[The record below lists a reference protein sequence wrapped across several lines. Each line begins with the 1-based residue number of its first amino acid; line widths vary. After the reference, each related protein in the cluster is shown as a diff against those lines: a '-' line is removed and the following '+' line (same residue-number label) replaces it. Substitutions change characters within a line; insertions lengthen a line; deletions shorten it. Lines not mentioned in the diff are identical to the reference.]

1 MNDLDPGL
9 ATQPFIKEIFWKP
22 LCNIV
27 KHNVT
32 CDIYSQWFYVQGSL
46 APLSELMDKHWEHD
60 AQFVKHFKQPCWPIT
75 RHSAAPSH
83 GHCPCRLSHI
93 CRVGFKK
100 NFRTKNCDGPIA
112 HCTNTPMV
120 LFHYDFNVS
129 DCLFEFYCQ
138 NTWCQD
144 QAIKS
149 FSSSHG
155 CRRQPGLQNCGVV
168 WRSTQ
173 FEGELSTHR
182 DWNWWQLLSDCVTQ
196 RTNGA
201 WFIETISRINTKQ
214 AFPHIIWSVISWA
227 ELLENKW
234 TWGLWW
240 TCSSY
245 KPFAAPSEEYQNIRD
260 CTSCSFQ
267 KCSHCFL
274 NITLYF
280 CLLSFA
286 RSTVHVSRTSLQK
299 CNTQT
304 DPQVCIGCSF
314 LICKHGQN

>member
-1 MNDLDPGL
+1 MYRVHWLHCLNSWINIGNMTPNSWNTSNSHAGQSLDIPQHLLMVTVLADCHIFAGWALKRISGPKIVMTRSHIAQTLLWSYFITISMCLIVFLNFTVKIPG
-9 ATQPFIKEIFWKP
+9 ARIKRSSPFLP
-22 LCNIV
+22 AM
-27 KHNVT
+27 
-32 CDIYSQWFYVQGSL
+32 DAGGSL
-46 APLSELMDKHWEHD
+46 DCK
-60 AQFVKHFKQPCWPIT
+60 
-75 RHSAAPSH
+75 
-83 GHCPCRLSHI
+83 
-93 CRVGFKK
+93 
-100 NFRTKNCDGPIA
+100 IA
-112 HCTNTPMV
+112 V
-120 LFHYDFNVS
+120 
-129 DCLFEFYCQ
+129 
-138 NTWCQD
+138 
-144 QAIKS
+144 
-149 FSSSHG
+149 
-155 CRRQPGLQNCGVV
+155 
-168 WRSTQ
+168 STQ

-182 DWNWWQLLSDCVTQ
+182 DWNWWQLLSDSVTQ

-201 WFIETISRINTKQ
+201 CFIETISRINTKQ
-214 AFPHIIWSVISWA
+214 AFPHVIWSVISWA

-234 TWGLWW
+234 TWELWW

-314 LICKHGQN
+314 LICKHGQK

>member
-1 MNDLDPGL
+1 MTWYVLIHIKLAPRLIDLKASMISENCHQEPSHLPPITTILPARGRWGDVCIGWPCHLQMAKNNFEARDDERSGSRISYTAIHQRNILKTTVQHSQTQMWHVTFILND
-9 ATQPFIKEIFWKP
+9 
-22 LCNIV
+22 
-27 KHNVT
+27 
-32 CDIYSQWFYVQGSL
+32 SYVQGSL

-149 FSSSHG
+149 FFF
-155 CRRQPGLQNCGVV
+155 QPWMPEAAWTAKLQCP
-168 WRSTQ
+168 
-173 FEGELSTHR
+173 LSLKG
-182 DWNWWQLLSDCVTQ
+182 N
-196 RTNGA
+196 
-201 WFIETISRINTKQ
+201 
-214 AFPHIIWSVISWA
+214 
-227 ELLENKW
+227 
-234 TWGLWW
+234 
-240 TCSSY
+240 
-245 KPFAAPSEEYQNIRD
+245 
-260 CTSCSFQ
+260 
-267 KCSHCFL
+267 
-274 NITLYF
+274 
-280 CLLSFA
+280 
-286 RSTVHVSRTSLQK
+286 
-299 CNTQT
+299 
-304 DPQVCIGCSF
+304 
-314 LICKHGQN
+314 